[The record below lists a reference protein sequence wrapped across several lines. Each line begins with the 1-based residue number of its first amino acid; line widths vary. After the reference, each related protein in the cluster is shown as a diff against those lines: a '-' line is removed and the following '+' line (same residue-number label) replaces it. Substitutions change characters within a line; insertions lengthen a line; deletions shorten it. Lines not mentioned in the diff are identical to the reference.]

1 MLQVCAGLIVK
12 LKRFNPHLT
21 PNDPHYLFYLLASF
35 SSASIWWHIVYIA
48 VPINLNSSKPIL
60 FYINSGYN
68 NGKSNGSWLD
78 TLPQLSYAS
87 QSIVVSMGQVPN
99 QPITFMVDILMFEK
113 EYFLCSYFFNLRVI
127 L

>member
-1 MLQVCAGLIVK
+1 MTLII
-12 LKRFNPHLT
+12 
-21 PNDPHYLFYLLASF
+21 YFYLLASF
-35 SSASIWWHIVYIA
+35 SSASVWWHIVYVA

-113 EYFLCSYFFNLRVI
+113 MISFFLL